1 MSQLDFNRRVA
12 IVTGAGNGM
21 GRCHALMLASRGCRV
36 VVNDLSKEA
45 SDKVVAEIEAA
56 GGIAA
61 SDNHNVVTQAQQA
74 VRTAIDHFG
83 QLDILVNN
91 AGTWI
96 GTSFEE
102 TSPATYDA
110 CFDVSYKGTVEM
122 CRAAW
127 PHLKASGT
135 GRIINISSSGSL
147 GNAGLTSY
155 GSAKAAVLG
164 FTKSLADESAEHGI
178 MVNALL
184 PTARTSMT
192 ENIKDEFAMNT
203 LNKFFD
209 PSHVSAM
216 VSWLCHQDTKVN
228 NEAIRVGGGTAA
240 RIFFSQMPMVRA
252 EEMTPETWANQ
263 ADDLLK
269 DGELTPLVSCADLF
283 GRELV
288 DADPDT
294 EFDSASLG
302 F

>member
-1 MSQLDFNRRVA
+1 MSKLDFNNRVA

-36 VVNDLSKEA
+36 VVNDLSQEA
-45 SDKVVAEIEAA
+45 SSRVVTEIEAA
-56 GGIAA
+56 GGIAV
-61 SDNHNVVTQAQQA
+61 SDNHNVVTEAPQAIQ
-74 VRTAIDHFG
+74 TAIDSFG

-91 AGTWI
+91 AGIWI
-96 GTSFEE
+96 GTPFESTQPE
-102 TSPATYDA
+102 TYDL

-135 GRIINISSSGSL
+135 GRVINISSSGSL

-184 PTARTSMT
+184 PTAKTSMT
-192 ENIKDEFAMNT
+192 ENIQDEFAIKT

-216 VSWLCHQDTKVN
+216 ITWLCHQDTKVN

-240 RIFFSQMPMVRA
+240 RIFFAQMPMVRA
-252 EEMTPETWANQ
+252 EEMSPETWVKQSA
-263 ADDLLK
+263 DLLK
-269 DGELTPLVSCADLF
+269 DGELTPLVSCGDLF

-294 EFDSASLG
+294 EFSSSSVQ